1 MRRAHEVSDEQNR
14 FAPRILIQS
23 CSAMVITV
31 QSPTLVKFLQSHQWI
46 LCLGCPWNL
55 SGSQD
60 IILEW
65 PSHRS
70 SQCLHKYFKKIQG
83 IWWAFSWSDTT
94 LGKWFKDES
103 YQECSELFETLWGE
117 QSYASEMRASWG
129 LLIFSDSK
137 NMIQVDW
144 FKSLEYPDQPAS
156 HEVSRSRF

>member
-1 MRRAHEVSDEQNR
+1 MRRVHEVSDEQNR

-46 LCLGCPWNL
+46 LCLRCPWTL

-70 SQCLHKYFKKIQG
+70 SQCPHKYFKKIGG
-83 IWWAFSWSDTT
+83 IWRAFSWSDTT

-103 YQECSELFETLWGE
+103 YQECSRVVRNTFGGKELRIWN
-117 QSYASEMRASWG
+117 ASILGAIDLFRFQKHDSSW
-129 LLIFSDSK
+129 L
-137 NMIQVDW
+137 IQVTGV
-144 FKSLEYPDQPAS
+144 P
-156 HEVSRSRF
+156 RSSCLTWSESE